1 MLQADSWNLGTSI
14 AVFVAA
20 ALVIA
25 LCGVL
30 LTERAEHLARRT
42 GLGEALT
49 GALFLGAITSLAGT
63 ITSVSAALDGF
74 PEIAFGNAVG
84 GIAAQTTFIVVA
96 DLVYRKGNLEHA
108 AASEA
113 NLLQGV
119 LLIAL
124 LALPLLGTSWPS
136 LTVYSVDAISFALLG
151 LYLFGVKLMAQ
162 SHRLP
167 MWLPRPTEHAEP
179 RKRRTRERAGATS
192 AARLWF
198 EFGALAAVV
207 ALAGWLV
214 AQSAIALTRESGLSQ
229 TVVGTLFTAVS
240 TSLPELVIALAAVR
254 RGALALAVGNILG
267 GNCFDVLF
275 LVASDVAYRP
285 GSLYHAV
292 SAAQAGWLALGILLT
307 AVLLLGM
314 LRRQPHGPANIGFEG
329 VLVLAFY
336 AIGVAAL
343 FAGGT

>member
-1 MLQADSWNLGTSI
+1 MLQSGSWSLSTSI
-14 AVFVAA
+14 AVFAAA
-20 ALVIA
+20 ALVIGV
-25 LCGVL
+25 CGVL
-30 LTERAEHLARRT
+30 LTARAERLAERT

-49 GALFLGAITSLAGT
+49 GALFLGAITSLAGA

-84 GIAAQTTFIVVA
+84 GIAAQTTFIVAA

>member
-1 MLQADSWNLGTSI
+1 
-14 AVFVAA
+14 
-20 ALVIA
+20 
-25 LCGVL
+25 VL
-30 LTERAEHLARRT
+30 HTARAERLAERT

-49 GALFLGAITSLAGT
+49 GALFLGAVTSLAGT
-63 ITSVSAALDGF
+63 ITSISAALDGF

-84 GIAAQTTFIVVA
+84 GIAAQTTFIVAA
-96 DLVYRKGNLEHA
+96 DLVYRKANLEHA

-119 LLIAL
+119 LLVAL
-124 LALPLLGTSWPS
+124 LALPLLGMSWPS

-151 LYLFGVKLMAQ
+151 LYLFGVTLIAQ

-167 MWLPRPTEHAEP
+167 MWLPRPTAQTRPHA
-179 RKRRTRERAGATS
+179 RKARARAATPGDV
-192 AARLWF
+192 RLWL
-198 EFGALAAVV
+198 EFGVLAAAV

-214 AQSAIALTRESGLSQ
+214 AQSAIALTHESGLSQ
-229 TVVGTLFTAVS
+229 TVVGTLFTAIS
-240 TSLPELVIALAAVR
+240 TSMPELVIALAAVR

-275 LVASDVAYRP
+275 LVASDIAYRP

-292 SAAQAGWLALGILLT
+292 SPAQVGWLALGILLT

-314 LRRQPHGPANIGFEG
+314 LRRQPHGPGNIGFEG

-343 FAGGT
+343 FAGGA

>member
-1 MLQADSWNLGTSI
+1 MLQPGTWSL
-14 AVFVAA
+14 ATGVVVFAAA

-25 LCGVL
+25 VCGVL
-30 LTERAEHLARRT
+30 LTQRAEHIARRT

-63 ITSVSAALDGF
+63 ITSVSAAWNGF

-84 GIAAQTTFIVVA
+84 GIAAQTTFIVLA
-96 DLVYRKGNLEHA
+96 DLVYRKANLEHA

-119 LLIAL
+119 LLVAL
-124 LALPLLGTSWPS
+124 LALPLIGTSWPS
-136 LTVYSVDAISFALLG
+136 LTLYSVDAISFALLG
-151 LYLFGVKLMAQ
+151 LYLFGVGLLAQ
-162 SHRLP
+162 SQRLP
-167 MWLPRPTEHAEP
+167 MWLPRRTAHTPA
-179 RKRRTRERAGATS
+179 RRR
-192 AARLWF
+192 AARRDTGSAVRLWL
-198 EFGALAAVV
+198 EFGALAAAV
-207 ALAGWLV
+207 AFAGWIV
-214 AQSAIALTRESGLSQ
+214 AQAAVAVTREGGVSQ
-229 TVVGTLFTAVS
+229 TVVGLLFTSVS

-292 SAAQAGWLALGILLT
+292 SGAQSGWLALAILLT
-307 AVLLLGM
+307 GVLLLGM
-314 LRRQPHGPANIGFEG
+314 LRRQAHGPGNIGFEG

-343 FAGGT
+343 FAGGS